1 MCSVGLLNVNT
12 YSGGVTGSD
21 RVHQKET
28 NGTRMKHLERSGQ
41 RTGHGILLI
50 VGVVILRYAEIRLFL
65 SGGKCELW
73 YAFMAGLFCLE
84 VALATD
90 THREA
95 KDISGKVEVSSS
107 PTAFPSDFSAQDRF
121 LAEKTEEALVRG
133 LELQAG
139 RDGPKPGL
147 PVFPLELAKK
157 FRLENRPEGY
167 FGETNIAGRP
177 RSVMGARQFV
187 KFRRL
192 DRSNAAEMLKE
203 FIYKEFL
210 SRAHWMYPDGY
221 PGDFTVE
228 QSIYKTTDGVLG
240 KVGPE
245 QSAGCIDWRKGGQ
258 QQANQGKC
266 KKAADTGPQVSHCPG
281 RDHLVA
287 IAEPEAYRTQPSP
300 GSGRSLRPSHRAHR
314 DSHQCWPTARKNS
327 HTSKSGHTWR

>member
-41 RTGHGILLI
+41 RTGYGILLI
-50 VGVVILRYAEIRLFL
+50 VGVVILRYAEITLVL
-65 SGGKCELW
+65 NGGKRELW

-84 VALATD
+84 VALAAD
-90 THREA
+90 AHQEA
-95 KDISGKVEVSSS
+95 KEISGKVEVMLSS
-107 PTAFPSDFSAQDRF
+107 PTAFPSDFSAEDYF
-121 LAEKTEEALVRG
+121 LAEKTEQALIRG
-133 LELQAG
+133 LELQAW

-147 PVFPLELAKK
+147 RVFPLDLAKK

-177 RSVMGARQFV
+177 RSVMGARQSV

-203 FIYKEFL
+203 FVYKEFL

-228 QSIYKTTDGVLG
+228 QSIYKTTDGMLG
-240 KVGPE
+240 KFGPE
-245 QSAGCIDWRKGGQ
+245 QSAECIDWRKGGQ

-266 KKAADTGPQVSHCPG
+266 KKAADTGPQVSHYLG

-287 IAEPEAYRTQPSP
+287 TAEPEAYRTQPSP
-300 GSGRSLRPSHRAHR
+300 GSGRSLGPSHRAHR
-314 DSHQCWPTARKNS
+314 DSLQ
-327 HTSKSGHTWR
+327 